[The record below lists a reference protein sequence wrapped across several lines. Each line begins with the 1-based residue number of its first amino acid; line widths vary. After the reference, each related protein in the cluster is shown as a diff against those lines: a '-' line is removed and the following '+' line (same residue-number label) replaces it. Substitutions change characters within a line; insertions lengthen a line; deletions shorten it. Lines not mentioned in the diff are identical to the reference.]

1 VPAGEEAGWGWGGGI
16 GPPAWFVNYVTTHG
30 EPPPYDYVPPE
41 SEVYDAGEGGDGW
54 EEGGGE
60 WDEWSGQV
68 AADAALEELQQG
80 GGHNITTHMWAE
92 QVYAL
97 LSSPPP
103 AWKGQ
108 TQWKLLEISSHVA
121 TPPALMNIGK
131 QRKVLQNDARFSVQ
145 RVGMTVAEGN
155 RRSVPIWSV
164 SLASDPGTNFHQYFV
179 WCLVYIYIHMC
190 VYKYCVS
197 GAR

>member
-1 VPAGEEAGWGWGGGI
+1 VGGGGG
-16 GPPAWFVNYVTTHG
+16 GPPAWFVNYVKAHG

-41 SEVYDAGEGGDGW
+41 SEMYDAGEGGDAW

-60 WDEWSGQV
+60 WEEGGGEWEEGGGEWEEWSGQV
-68 AADAALEELQQG
+68 AADAALEEMQLG
-80 GGHNITTHMWAE
+80 GVPKVTTHMWVQ

-97 LSSPPP
+97 LSSPPA

-108 TQWKLLEISSHVA
+108 TEWKLLEISSHVA

-164 SLASDPGTNFHQYFV
+164 SLASDPGTHFQKYFV
-179 WCLVYIYIHMC
+179 WCLIYKYIYIRT
-190 VYKYCVS
+190 YI
-197 GAR
+197 